1 MLRINTI
8 HEVEDFFHKKKCL
21 TLDAIG
27 RESSEAVVD
36 IYIRGFFRQIIERL
50 MLICPDLP
58 DYDAH
63 CNRRP

>member
-36 IYIRGFFRQIIERL
+36 IYIRGFFR
-50 MLICPDLP
+50 
-58 DYDAH
+58 
-63 CNRRP
+63 